1 MDRHAPMAFGIKVMK
16 IESWL
21 AGFIFIIE
29 NSLFEI
35 IWFLE
40 SNFESSLTVTNSNE
54 SLPTSGKMGFKKG
67 HYRRHFF

>member
-1 MDRHAPMAFGIKVMK
+1 MAFGIKVMK

-40 SNFESSLTVTNSNE
+40 SNCDSSLTVTNSDE
-54 SLPTSGKMGFKKG
+54 SLPASGKMGFKKER
-67 HYRRHFF
+67 YRLRFS